1 MDRAHMPVDSL
12 LEQAACIVR
21 RSKETAGMLE
31 LAESYKG
38 GQTEELIKFKNQ
50 LDDFNNSNNPNSF
63 ISKSF
68 KQDTPRDYKRIW
80 DALTGRYF
88 MLPTILGLRQTFKY

>member
-1 MDRAHMPVDSL
+1 MDRAHTPVYSL

-21 RSKETAGMLE
+21 RSKKTTGTLE
-31 LAESYKG
+31 LAEGYKG

>member
-21 RSKETAGMLE
+21 RSKEAAGMLE

-38 GQTEELIKFKNQ
+38 EQTEELIKFKNQ
-50 LDDFNNSNNPNSF
+50 LDCFNNSNNSNSF

-68 KQDTPRDYKRIW
+68 KQDNTKR
-80 DALTGRYF
+80 L
-88 MLPTILGLRQTFKY
+88 